1 MFSRRGVLS
10 ASGVFLSTAFTLIC
24 EKALAFGPFNYFHG
38 FGFGGDVLL
47 EGNIMPPAIA
57 TAQPDIYV
65 NLRTNQY
72 QLKNGTKGVATSK
85 VSVVRATAAAQVDTG
100 GNWSQFGNNILARS
114 NLGASIWEARTN
126 SIRNNTMV
134 GAIVMA
140 DGVELLTN
148 GAFASSGAGWT
159 VGTAGGGSVV
169 FSTGSVSI
177 TGDGSTNG
185 NYISQQISG
194 LVVGRSYVISVT
206 GTLNS
211 VNAFVGTS
219 AGGTTTLASTIL
231 QYNGAG
237 NANPDR
243 IAFTAT
249 QTSHWVSIG
258 RIIGSAATITSVS
271 VQDGERCQNGGFTS
285 SPINAAQSTVQNGW
299 QWTLNAGTGTVTYVG
314 GNSVQILGDGTHSTG
329 IDAAIPTVSG
339 FTYTITADITVAA
352 AAVVAST
359 TAFGGGSVL
368 LNVVSGTTTGQKF
381 QFTAT
386 GTTTHLYINRTSAAT
401 ATIAN
406 VSVQSAGAMPTN
418 WVFSGSIGG
427 ITTSI
432 IGTGTDSGINYIDIQ
447 WNGSAT
453 GNHTLFFDAAITAAA
468 STVWSNSFFLSIQS
482 GSLTNITL
490 TNVAN
495 FTGGG
500 TNLSSSVIPATG
512 KLGLQ
517 RFSGGCLGAA
527 GTTAI
532 QPGLNFA
539 ASGAVNVTL
548 RIGWPQCELNSGA
561 TAANQ
566 SSASNPILTTSAA
579 VTRAAE
585 ADTLVL
591 TGLPGFGAAYSAW
604 MRMTPQIPA
613 AFTGNQNVIQLDD
626 GTNTQ
631 RTLVRRTAS
640 AGQALFA
647 GVGGG
652 GWSATKAVTFAQNVS
667 TKWAFAEAAND
678 QQAYYD
684 ASAGTAQT
692 AATLP
697 NTPTAVHLGV
707 NASNNEQL
715 NGNIEEIAIWFTQ
728 RLPNTTL
735 QAITT

>member
-1 MFSRRGVLS
+1 
-10 ASGVFLSTAFTLIC
+10 
-24 EKALAFGPFNYFHG
+24 
-38 FGFGGDVLL
+38 
-47 EGNIMPPAIA
+47 
-57 TAQPDIYV
+57 
-65 NLRTNQY
+65 
-72 QLKNGTKGVATSK
+72 
-85 VSVVRATAAAQVDTG
+85 
-100 GNWSQFGNNILARS
+100 
-114 NLGASIWEARTN
+114 
-126 SIRNNTMV
+126 MV
-134 GAIVMA
+134 GAV
-140 DGVELLTN
+140 
-148 GAFASSGAGWT
+148 AGT
-159 VGTAGGGSVV
+159 P
-169 FSTGSVSI
+169 
-177 TGDGSTNG
+177 
-185 NYISQQISG
+185 
-194 LVVGRSYVISVT
+194 
-206 GTLNS
+206 GTL
-211 VNAFVGTS
+211 
-219 AGGTTTLASTIL
+219 
-231 QYNGAG
+231 
-237 NANPDR
+237 
-243 IAFTAT
+243 
-249 QTSHWVSIG
+249 
-258 RIIGSAATITSVS
+258 
-271 VQDGERCQNGGFTS
+271 
-285 SPINAAQSTVQNGW
+285 
-299 QWTLNAGTGTVTYVG
+299 
-314 GNSVQILGDGTHSTG
+314 
-329 IDAAIPTVSG
+329 
-339 FTYTITADITVAA
+339 
-352 AAVVAST
+352 
-359 TAFGGGSVL
+359 
-368 LNVVSGTTTGQKF
+368 
-381 QFTAT
+381 
-386 GTTTHLYINRTSAAT
+386 
-401 ATIAN
+401 
-406 VSVQSAGAMPTN
+406 PTN

>member
-10 ASGVFLSTAFTLIC
+10 AGGFFLSTAFTLIC

-57 TAQPDIYV
+57 AAKPDIYV

-72 QLKNGTKGVATSK
+72 QLKNGTKGIATSK
-85 VSVVRATAAAQVDTG
+85 VSVVRATAATQVDTG

-159 VGTAGGGSVV
+159 VSTAGGGSVV

-352 AAVVAST
+352 ATVVAST

-368 LNVVSGTTTGQKF
+368 LNVISGTTTGQKF

-401 ATIAN
+401 STIAN
-406 VSVQSAGAMPTN
+406 VSVQSAGALPTN